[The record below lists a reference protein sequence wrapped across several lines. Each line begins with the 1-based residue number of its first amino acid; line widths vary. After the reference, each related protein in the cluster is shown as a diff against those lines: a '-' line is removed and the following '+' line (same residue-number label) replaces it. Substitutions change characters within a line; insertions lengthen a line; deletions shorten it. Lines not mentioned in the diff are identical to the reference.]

1 MADGM
6 TQEQF
11 LVEHLKS
18 RIAEIVSDYESRLGI
33 AALRIQMLTQ
43 EVQSLSQENQPQPH
57 PVDHEEQKMD

>member
-43 EVQSLSQENQPQPH
+43 EVQSLSQENQPQPA
-57 PVDHEEQKMD
+57 PVDHEEQKLN